1 MLAQLDQSLQA
12 YALKFFKKEGLN
24 YARSL
29 GESPN

>member
-1 MLAQLDQSLQA
+1 MLAQLDRSLQA